1 MVLKP
6 MIDPPATIAELAS
19 AALPQMRARTMKLEW
34 QGRDIWLKKSVP
46 PKATGWTKLQRFFA
60 SIAPLPILRP
70 TANPGGAEGLRIEVW
85 RSGEFRRA
93 GFIVPEILAQ
103 GDQWIAMSDLG
114 DMVERKLSRDTTFDD
129 AARYA
134 LISRC
139 AVALAEM
146 HKAGLSHGRGKLNDF
161 VLTPDNK
168 IGFIDFEEDVDGS
181 GIPLADRQ
189 AREIFLFSCS
199 AARFGKD
206 AVEHG
211 FLAYRVAY
219 NDPAV
224 TKSLKRFLHL
234 LWPVVTLLGFFR
246 PFLKGDAAR
255 AYDATVV
262 LLGEI

>member
-1 MVLKP
+1 MVLKR
-6 MIDPPATIAELAS
+6 MIDPPASIAEFAS
-19 AALPQMRARTMKLEW
+19 AALPQMKWRTAKLEW

-46 PKATGWTKLQRFFA
+46 PKGTGWTKLQRFFS
-60 SIAPLPILRP
+60 SITPLPILRP

-85 RSGEFRRA
+85 RSNEFRSA
-93 GFIVPEILAQ
+93 GFITPEILAQ
-103 GDQWIAMSDLG
+103 GDNWIAMSDLG
-114 DMVERKLSRDTTFDD
+114 EMVERKMQKDATMDD

-134 LISRC
+134 LICRC
-139 AVALAEM
+139 AVALAEV

-189 AREIFLFSCS
+189 ARELFLFSCS

-206 AVEHG
+206 AVEKG
-211 FLAYRVAY
+211 FLAHQAVYH
-219 NDPAV
+219 DPAV
-224 TKSLKRFLHL
+224 IKSLERFLHL
-234 LWPVVTLLGFFR
+234 LWPIVAMMGLVR
-246 PFLKGDAAR
+246 PLLKGDTAR